1 METDREK
8 LLDTQGIWS
17 CPEFSLIAQKRS
29 YRRKN
34 SCDNSF
40 LYRSVMLLFVEQ
52 NSECASRADAGDQES
67 FLLPDMRDDIGA
79 WVGGQGAFYDLK
91 LARVTEVIDVV
102 HRDCAER
109 SVGRMF
115 RR

>member
-1 METDREK
+1 
-8 LLDTQGIWS
+8 
-17 CPEFSLIAQKRS
+17 
-29 YRRKN
+29 
-34 SCDNSF
+34 
-40 LYRSVMLLFVEQ
+40 MLLFVEQ
-52 NSECASRADAGDQES
+52 NSEHASGADAGNQES

-79 WVGGQGAFYDLK
+79 RVGGQGPFYDLK